1 MAKYSRN
8 KMDEFLN
15 RSDGAGNSFEK
26 GRALED
32 FICYIFEKVP
42 GITVSKRNQ
51 MNTSSTEEID
61 IAFWNDKRQKGF
73 HFLPYI
79 LLVECKNWSNTVGTS
94 EVSYFINKVQNRGL
108 TFGILIAANG
118 ITGSSNDISRAHH
131 EISIALSRGI
141 KIIVIELTE
150 IMEFITTDDLIKLFK
165 EKSCELAVSG
175 TVF

>member
-1 MAKYSRN
+1 MARYSRN

-15 RSDGAGNSFEK
+15 RSNEANSNFEK

-32 FICYIFEKVP
+32 FICYVFEKVP

-61 IAFWNDKRQKGF
+61 IAFWNEKGQRGF
-73 HFLPYI
+73 NFLPYI
-79 LLVECKNWSNTVGTS
+79 ILVECKNWSNHVGTS

-118 ITGSSNDISRAHH
+118 ITGSSADISRAHY

-141 KIIVIELTE
+141 NIIVVELEE
-150 IMEFITTDDLIKLFK
+150 IMEFITTANL
-165 EKSCELAVSG
+165 
-175 TVF
+175 